1 MKVTYMLGYFFHRPK
16 HALVDSIIVD
26 LARGAEY
33 LSLHAGPHNPE
44 GVSQDVADEPTEA
57 S

>member
-1 MKVTYMLGYFFHRPK
+1 MLGYFFHRPK